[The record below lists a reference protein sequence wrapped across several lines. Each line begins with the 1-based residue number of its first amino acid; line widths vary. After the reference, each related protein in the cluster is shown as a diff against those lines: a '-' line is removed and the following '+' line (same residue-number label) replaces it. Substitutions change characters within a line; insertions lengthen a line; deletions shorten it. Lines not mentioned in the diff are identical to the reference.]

1 MVTMETG
8 ETSAGVATTAAS
20 SLPWHLIPAFKPG
33 ETDISDYARRLE
45 FLSGM
50 WPSEH
55 LAQLAPR
62 AALLTEGSAF
72 QKIMRVPPE
81 KLKVNNA
88 SGVKLLVTT
97 LGGVWGKTSLETRY
111 EKFEKAIY
119 GVVQRSD
126 ESNESYVARHEILF
140 EDLVSQGVQFSDI
153 RSYVLLRNS
162 GLASED
168 KKRVV
173 IDSGGDLKY
182 DQVLSS
188 IRLLGSKFFGE
199 VQGQGRAQKTKT
211 YDVNYVDDQDD
222 DVTSTSHENVFVAMD
237 NSDLT
242 DQVIESFAADGDEDA
257 QLINQFEENLIN
269 LLQEDDEMT
278 VLMSAY
284 ADARRRLAE
293 KSRNRGFWPTSKGKS
308 YSSTSFGKGRG
319 KGKMFPRR
327 KSLAERIAT
336 SECKIC
342 HKRGHWKNE
351 CPLRAKDASSGSH
364 VANALVV
371 NDMESN
377 ESDIIFA
384 GSSVDQCTDQFEAVY
399 SRLSLSVLPVV
410 HECNMV
416 LSRFTQRHSR
426 DNDQGKNFGEET
438 CTLVQRFRH
447 SLSRILKQHRGIT
460 SHEPS
465 VTPSSPESVHVPDE
479 RSGTNGQCDD
489 KLVTIKHSLSEK
501 DLSGDHHVHFAS
513 HGTLGIVDLGA
524 SQSVM
529 GFQQK
534 DELLRQLP
542 SDFRQQVFE
551 SPVAMSFRFGNNGTV
566 ACDHALMIPIGHI

>member
-1 MVTMETG
+1 
-8 ETSAGVATTAAS
+8 
-20 SLPWHLIPAFKPG
+20 
-33 ETDISDYARRLE
+33 
-45 FLSGM
+45 M

-199 VQGQGRAQKTKT
+199 VQGQGRTQKTKT

-237 NSDLT
+237 NFDLT

-278 VLMSAY
+278 VLMSATLTPG
-284 ADARRRLAE
+284 AAWPRRVAIEAFGRPARAKATHRHRLA
-293 KSRNRGFWPTSKGKS
+293 
-308 YSSTSFGKGRG
+308 
-319 KGKMFPRR
+319 
-327 KSLAERIAT
+327 
-336 SECKIC
+336 
-342 HKRGHWKNE
+342 
-351 CPLRAKDASSGSH
+351 RA
-364 VANALVV
+364 VARARC
-371 NDMESN
+371 
-377 ESDIIFA
+377 F
-384 GSSVDQCTDQFEAVY
+384 
-399 SRLSLSVLPVV
+399 
-410 HECNMV
+410 
-416 LSRFTQRHSR
+416 
-426 DNDQGKNFGEET
+426 
-438 CTLVQRFRH
+438 
-447 SLSRILKQHRGIT
+447 
-460 SHEPS
+460 
-465 VTPSSPESVHVPDE
+465 
-479 RSGTNGQCDD
+479 
-489 KLVTIKHSLSEK
+489 
-501 DLSGDHHVHFAS
+501 
-513 HGTLGIVDLGA
+513 LGA
-524 SQSVM
+524 N
-529 GFQQK
+529 
-534 DELLRQLP
+534 R
-542 SDFRQQVFE
+542 
-551 SPVAMSFRFGNNGTV
+551 
-566 ACDHALMIPIGHI
+566 